1 MKDKSKSLNNKD
13 IVIYALYLLGGWK
26 KRIHTEDIA
35 LECFKIAPRKF
46 SWVKHSQYPDMLPSL
61 FALEAAKKQQHGE
74 LVIGETE
81 RKKTVKI
88 IGGWMLTVSG
98 VKWIKENL
106 SRIEQ
111 SLNKN
116 KIGGTRLHT
125 DRKLEQL
132 YKSTAF
138 NKFLIKSENTE
149 LSHAEFA
156 ESLICTI
163 NTRSEKL
170 NDRLN
175 QLSSI
180 AEELNKEEVKSY
192 IDFCRKKFSS
202 ILESKRGDS
211 DAE

>member
-1 MKDKSKSLNNKD
+1 MKDKFKNLSNMD
-13 IVIYALYLLGGWK
+13 IVIYALYILGGWQN
-26 KRIHTEDIA
+26 RIHTEDIA

-46 SWVKHSQYPDMLPSL
+46 SWVKYSQYPDMLPSL
-61 FALEAAKKQQHGE
+61 FALEAAKKKQYGE
-74 LVIGETE
+74 LIIGETE

-111 SLNKN
+111 SLDKN
-116 KIGGTRLHT
+116 KIGSKRLHS
-125 DRKLEQL
+125 DRKLEEL

-138 NKFLIKSENTE
+138 KKFLIESENTE
-149 LSHAEFA
+149 FSHAEFA

-175 QLSSI
+175 QLSSV
-180 AEELNKEEVKSY
+180 AEELNKEEVKKY

-202 ILESKRGDS
+202 ILASKRGDFN
-211 DAE
+211 AE